1 MKIKKDTILGKKLVQ
16 GDPNL
21 VERNE
26 ILVKESGNKVQL
38 YQRNSHG
45 KLVQVNNQ
53 KPANESDKDY
63 IKADIVKVQPDNKS
77 GKNFLEGCEIEIN
90 IVVKENKEDTR
101 NFLVF
106 FPYYS
111 NLDVN
116 NTNQYISITI
126 DDGTSHPDIHHW
138 KYEKQ
143 ITLTTR
149 EFLSSIIQG
158 DNGEPSEYG
167 FNPIMH
173 PDRSGPGVSRKI
185 LGLIQVS
192 YNIDF
197 KNQTG
202 YCDVKLMPAFNKKE
216 TITIQNKPS
225 DPIEVTTY
233 VQKFKI
239 TNIDQKVRTFY
250 TLPLIKNKDTGEF
263 YKNNR
268 GYVRLLN
275 PKEAIFHRK
284 KSRCNFYIDY
294 NPENTQ
300 QAYKEYITNLFTG
313 ENRVN
318 SRLTRG
324 QEYLLQYNNDN
335 YIGTFIYSSDY
346 V

>member
-21 VERNE
+21 VGRNE
-26 ILVKESGNKVQL
+26 ILVKESGDKVQL

-53 KPANESDKDY
+53 KPAKEQDKDY
-63 IKADIVKVQPDNKS
+63 IKANLVKAKPDNEP
-77 GKNFLEGCEIEIN
+77 GKNFLEGCTIEIN
-90 IVVKENKEDTR
+90 IVVGTYTEDTR

-126 DDGTSHPDIHHW
+126 YNHTESNSYLDW
-138 KYEKQ
+138 KYTKQ

-173 PDRSGPGVSRKI
+173 PDRSGPGISRKI

-197 KNQTG
+197 DNQTG

-216 TITIQNKPS
+216 TITIQEKDS

-275 PKEAIFHRK
+275 PKEAIFHR
-284 KSRCNFYIDY
+284 
-294 NPENTQ
+294 TQ
-300 QAYKEYITNLFTG
+300 SYCHFHRGNNLQDTLPAYKEQITNLFTG

-324 QEYLLQYNNDN
+324 QEYLLQYNN
-335 YIGTFIYSSDY
+335 YSGTFIHIF
-346 V
+346 

>member
-21 VERNE
+21 VGRNE

-53 KPANESDKDY
+53 NPAKESDKDY
-63 IKADIVKVQPDNKS
+63 IKADIVKVRHNNQL
-77 GKNFLEGCEIEIN
+77 GKNFLEGCTIEIN
-90 IVVKENKEDTR
+90 FVGKKNKEDTR

-111 NLDVN
+111 DLDVN
-116 NTNQYISITI
+116 NTNQYISIKIYESTNWNLG
-126 DDGTSHPDIHHW
+126 DWT
-138 KYEKQ
+138 YEKQ

-167 FNPIMH
+167 FNPIKY
-173 PDRSGPGVSRKI
+173 PSGARKI

-239 TNIDQKVRTFY
+239 NHSLKIIYQLRNLK
-250 TLPLIKNKDTGEF
+250 LLIQ
-263 YKNNR
+263 
-268 GYVRLLN
+268 
-275 PKEAIFHRK
+275 IRK
-284 KSRCNFYIDY
+284 
-294 NPENTQ
+294 
-300 QAYKEYITNLFTG
+300 
-313 ENRVN
+313 
-318 SRLTRG
+318 
-324 QEYLLQYNNDN
+324 
-335 YIGTFIYSSDY
+335 
-346 V
+346 

>member
-21 VERNE
+21 VGRNE

-53 KPANESDKDY
+53 KPVKEQDKDY
-63 IKADIVKVQPDNKS
+63 IKADIVKIRSYSKEGQ
-77 GKNFLEGCEIEIN
+77 NFLEECKIEIN
-90 IVVKENKEDTR
+90 FVGEKNKEDTR

-126 DDGTSHPDIHHW
+126 DDSTSHPDIHYW

-143 ITLTTR
+143 ITLTTK

-173 PDRSGPGVSRKI
+173 PDTSGLGISRKI

-216 TITIQNKPS
+216 TITIQNKPLN
-225 DPIEVTTY
+225 PIEVTTY

-275 PKEAIFHRK
+275 LKEAIFHRK
-284 KSRCNFYIDY
+284 KRRCQFYIGY
-294 NPENTQ
+294 NPQDNQ
-300 QAYKEYITNLFTG
+300 PAYKEQITNLFTG

-324 QEYLLQYNNDN
+324 SEYVLPYKNFS
-335 YIGTFIYSSDY
+335 GTFIYRFKY
-346 V
+346 A

>member
-21 VERNE
+21 VGRNE

-53 KPANESDKDY
+53 KPVKEQDKDY
-63 IKADIVKVQPDNKS
+63 IKADIVKIRPDGKS
-77 GKNFLEGCEIEIN
+77 GHNFIEEGKIKIN
-90 IVVKENKEDTR
+90 FVGKKNKEDTR

-116 NTNQYISITI
+116 NTNQYISINICDSTNTTWI
-126 DDGTSHPDIHHW
+126 Y
-138 KYEKQ
+138 KKQ

-173 PDRSGPGVSRKI
+173 PDTSGPGVSRRI

-197 KNQTG
+197 DNQTG

-216 TITIQNKPS
+216 TITIQTEH
-225 DPIEVTTY
+225 DGLIEVPTY

-275 PKEAIFHRK
+275 LKESIFHRK
-284 KSRCNFYIDY
+284 KVCIIFYIGY
-294 NPENTQ
+294 NPEKTQ
-300 QAYKEYITNLFTG
+300 QAHKECITNLFTG

-324 QEYLLQYNNDN
+324 SEYVLSYNKNFS
-335 YIGTFIYSSDY
+335 GTFIYNFDY

>member
-21 VERNE
+21 VGRNE

-53 KPANESDKDY
+53 KPVNEQDKDY
-63 IKADIVKVQPDNKS
+63 IKADIVKVRPDGEL
-77 GKNFLEGCEIEIN
+77 GKNFIEGCEIKIN
-90 IVVKENKEDTR
+90 FVGKKNKEDTR

-126 DDGTSHPDIHHW
+126 YNSTNSTNNTW
-138 KYEKQ
+138 EYKKQ

-167 FNPIMH
+167 FNPIKY
-173 PDRSGPGVSRKI
+173 PSASRKI

-197 KNQTG
+197 DNQTG

-216 TITIQNKPS
+216 TITIQTEY
-225 DPIEVTTY
+225 DGPIEVPTY

-250 TLPLIKNKDTGEF
+250 TLRNINPSEF
-263 YKNNR
+263 NKNNR
-268 GYVRLLN
+268 WQVRLLN
-275 PKEAIFHRK
+275 PKEAIFHRVK
-284 KSRCNFYIDY
+284 RKCKFYV
-294 NPENTQ
+294 NNRPELERPS
-300 QAYKEYITNLFTG
+300 YKEYVTNLFTG

-324 QEYLLQYNNDN
+324 QEYLLPYNN
-335 YIGTFIYSSDY
+335 YSGTFIYNLY
-346 V
+346 LK

>member
-21 VERNE
+21 VGRNE

-45 KLVQVNNQ
+45 KLVQVSNQ

-63 IKADIVKVQPDNKS
+63 IKADIVKVRPDKES
-77 GKNFLEGCEIEIN
+77 GKNFLEGCTIEIN

-116 NTNQYISITI
+116 NTNQYISIKIYESTNWHLG
-126 DDGTSHPDIHHW
+126 DWT
-138 KYEKQ
+138 YEKQ

-173 PDRSGPGVSRKI
+173 PDRSGPIPSRKI

-216 TITIQNKPS
+216 TIIIQNKPS

-275 PKEAIFHRK
+275 PKEAIFHRIK
-284 KSRCNFYIDY
+284 RKCKFYVDY
-294 NPENTQ
+294 RPEWERP
-300 QAYKEYITNLFTG
+300 AYKEYITNLFTG

-324 QEYLLQYNNDN
+324 QEYLLPYTNLS
-335 YIGTFIYSSDY
+335 GTFIYKLY
-346 V
+346 FR

>member
-21 VERNE
+21 VGRNE

-38 YQRNSHG
+38 YQRNTHG
-45 KLVQVNNQ
+45 KLVEVNNQ
-53 KPANESDKDY
+53 NPVKEQDTDY
-63 IKADIVKVQPDNKS
+63 IKADIVKVRPD
-77 GKNFLEGCEIEIN
+77 GEPGHNFLEGCKIEIN
-90 IVVKENKEDTR
+90 FVGKKNKEDTR

-116 NTNQYISITI
+116 NTNQYISIKI
-126 DDGTSHPDIHHW
+126 YECSDIGHCPW
-138 KYEKQ
+138 TYEKQ

-173 PDRSGPGVSRKI
+173 PDRSGSGVSRKI

-197 KNQTG
+197 DNQTG

-275 PKEAIFHRK
+275 LKESIFHRK
-284 KSRCNFYIDY
+284 KVGTIFYINH

-300 QAYKEYITNLFTG
+300 QAHKECITNLFTG

-324 QEYLLQYNNDN
+324 SEYVLSYNKNFS
-335 YIGTFIYSSDY
+335 GTFIYNFDY
-346 V
+346 A

>member
-21 VERNE
+21 VGRNE

-53 KPANESDKDY
+53 KPVNEQDKDY
-63 IKADIVKVQPDNKS
+63 IKADIVKVRPDWKS
-77 GKNFLEGCEIEIN
+77 GHNFLEGCKIEIN
-90 IVVKENKEDTR
+90 FVGKKNKEDTR

-116 NTNQYISITI
+116 NTNQYISIKICDSTNC
-126 DDGTSHPDIHHW
+126 TW
-138 KYEKQ
+138 AYEKQ

-167 FNPIMH
+167 FNPIKY
-173 PDRSGPGVSRKI
+173 PSASRKI

-202 YCDVKLMPAFNKKE
+202 YCNVKLMPAFNKKE

-239 TNIDQKVRTFY
+239 TNIDQKIRTFY
-250 TLPLIKNKDTGEF
+250 TLPAKSADTGEF

-268 GYVRLLN
+268 WQVRLLN
-275 PKEAIFHRK
+275 PKEAIFHRTK
-284 KSRCNFYIDY
+284 RQCNFYIDY
-294 NPENTQ
+294 NPELKQPT
-300 QAYKEYITNLFTG
+300 YKEYITNLFTG

-324 QEYLLQYNNDN
+324 QEYLLPYNEKFS
-335 YIGTFIYSSDY
+335 GTFIYNLY
-346 V
+346 YE

>member
-1 MKIKKDTILGKKLVQ
+1 MKVKKDTILGKKLVQ

-21 VERNE
+21 VGRNE

-53 KPANESDKDY
+53 KPVKEQDKDY
-63 IKADIVKVQPDNKS
+63 IKADIVKVRPDGEPGHNFIEG
-77 GKNFLEGCEIEIN
+77 GKIEIN
-90 IVVKENKEDTR
+90 FVGKKNKEDTR

-126 DDGTSHPDIHHW
+126 YERPDYQNGPW
-138 KYEKQ
+138 TYEKQ

-173 PDRSGPGVSRKI
+173 PDRSRYDISRKI

-197 KNQTG
+197 ENQTG

-216 TITIQNKPS
+216 TITIQKEYAN
-225 DPIEVTTY
+225 PIEVTTY

-275 PKEAIFHRK
+275 LKEAIFHRK
-284 KSRCNFYIDY
+284 KSRCRFYIDY

-300 QAYKEYITNLFTG
+300 QAHKECITNLFTG

-324 QEYLLQYNNDN
+324 QEYLLQYQN
-335 YIGTFIYSSDY
+335 YSRTFIYNFIY
-346 V
+346 A

>member
-21 VERNE
+21 VGRNE

-38 YQRNSHG
+38 YQRNTHG
-45 KLVQVNNQ
+45 KLVEVNNQ
-53 KPANESDKDY
+53 KPVKEQDKDY
-63 IKADIVKVQPDNKS
+63 IKADIVKVRPDWKP
-77 GKNFLEGCEIEIN
+77 GHNFLEGCKIEIN
-90 IVVKENKEDTR
+90 FVGKKNKEDTR

-126 DDGTSHPDIHHW
+126 SDYTSHPDIHYY

-158 DNGEPSEYG
+158 DNGEPSEDG
-167 FNPIMH
+167 FNPMMH
-173 PDRSGPGVSRKI
+173 TYTASELSAYKKI

-197 KNQTG
+197 DNQTG

-275 PKEAIFHRK
+275 PKEAILNGSK
-284 KSRCNFYIDY
+284 KKFTFYEDY
-294 NPENTQ
+294 NPAIEYP
-300 QAYKEYITNLFTG
+300 AYIEYITNLFTG

-324 QEYLLQYNNDN
+324 QEYLLQYNN
-335 YIGTFIYSSDY
+335 YSRTFIHIF
-346 V
+346 

>member
-21 VERNE
+21 VGRNE

-53 KPANESDKDY
+53 KPVKEQDKDY
-63 IKADIVKVQPDNKS
+63 IKADIVKVIPGHEM
-77 GKNFLEGCEIEIN
+77 GKNFIEGCKIEIN
-90 IVVKENKEDTR
+90 FVGKKNKEDTR

-126 DDGTSHPDIHHW
+126 DDATSHPDIYHW

-173 PDRSGPGVSRKI
+173 PDTSGPGVSRKI

-216 TITIQNKPS
+216 TITIQKENTH
-225 DPIEVTTY
+225 PIEVTTY

-263 YKNNR
+263 YTNNR

-275 PKEAIFHRK
+275 LKEAIFHRK
-284 KSRCNFYIDY
+284 KYWCQFYINY
-294 NPENTQ
+294 NPEREE
-300 QAYKEYITNLFTG
+300 QAHKECITNLFTG

-324 QEYLLQYNNDN
+324 SEYVLPYKNFS
-335 YIGTFIYSSDY
+335 GTFIYNFDY

>member
-21 VERNE
+21 VGRNE

-53 KPANESDKDY
+53 KPVKEQDKDY
-63 IKADIVKVQPDNKS
+63 IKADIVKVRPD
-77 GKNFLEGCEIEIN
+77 GKEGHNFIEGCEIEIN
-90 IVVKENKEDTR
+90 FVGKKNKEDTR

-126 DDGTSHPDIHHW
+126 YDSTNLHRGDWT
-138 KYEKQ
+138 YEKQ

-173 PDRSGPGVSRKI
+173 PDTSGPGVSRKI

-197 KNQTG
+197 DNQTG

-216 TITIQNKPS
+216 TITIQTEY
-225 DPIEVTTY
+225 DGPIEVPTY

-268 GYVRLLN
+268 GYIRLLN
-275 PKEAIFHRK
+275 LKEAIFHRK
-284 KSRCNFYIDY
+284 KSWWYFYMDY
-294 NPENTQ
+294 DPEEERT
-300 QAYKEYITNLFTG
+300 AYKEYITNLFTG

-324 QEYLLQYNNDN
+324 QEYLLPYKNFS
-335 YIGTFIYSSDY
+335 GTFIYYSCY
-346 V
+346 A

>member
-21 VERNE
+21 VGRNE

-38 YQRNSHG
+38 YQRNTHG
-45 KLVQVNNQ
+45 KLVEVNNQ
-53 KPANESDKDY
+53 KPVKEQDKDY
-63 IKADIVKVQPDNKS
+63 IKADIVKVRPDWEP
-77 GKNFLEGCEIEIN
+77 GHNFLEGCKIEIN
-90 IVVKENKEDTR
+90 FVGKKNKEDTR

-111 NLDVN
+111 DLDVN
-116 NTNQYISITI
+116 NTNQYISIKI
-126 DDGTSHPDIHHW
+126 YERSDIQNCPW
-138 KYEKQ
+138 AYEKQ

-167 FNPIMH
+167 FNPMMH
-173 PDRSGPGVSRKI
+173 TYTSSELSAYKKI

-197 KNQTG
+197 DNQTG

-250 TLPLIKNKDTGEF
+250 TLPLIKNKDTDEY

-268 GYVRLLN
+268 GCVRLLN
-275 PKEAIFHRK
+275 PKEAIFHRVK
-284 KSRCNFYIDY
+284 RKCKFYEDY
-294 NPENTQ
+294 RPELERP
-300 QAYKEYITNLFTG
+300 AYKEYVTNLFTG

-324 QEYLLQYNNDN
+324 QEYLLPYTDLS
-335 YIGTFIYSSDY
+335 GTFIYSSDY
-346 V
+346 A

>member
-21 VERNE
+21 VGRNE

-53 KPANESDKDY
+53 KPVKEQDKDY
-63 IKADIVKVQPDNKS
+63 IKADIVKVTPDRIL
-77 GKNFLEGCEIEIN
+77 GHNFIEGCKIEIN
-90 IVVKENKEDTR
+90 FVGKKNKEDTR

-126 DDGTSHPDIHHW
+126 YERPDYQNCPW
-138 KYEKQ
+138 TYEKQ

-173 PDRSGPGVSRKI
+173 PDRSGHDISRKI

-197 KNQTG
+197 ENQTG

-216 TITIQNKPS
+216 TITIQKEYAN
-225 DPIEVTTY
+225 PIEVTTY

-275 PKEAIFHRK
+275 LKEAIFHRVK
-284 KSRCNFYIDY
+284 RKCKFYVNY
-294 NPENTQ
+294 RPEWERPS
-300 QAYKEYITNLFTG
+300 YKEYATNLFTG

-324 QEYLLQYNNDN
+324 QEYLLQYQN
-335 YIGTFIYSSDY
+335 YSGTFIYNFIY
-346 V
+346 A

>member
-1 MKIKKDTILGKKLVQ
+1 MKVKKDTILGKKLVQ

-21 VERNE
+21 VGRNE

-53 KPANESDKDY
+53 KPVKEQDKDY
-63 IKADIVKVQPDNKS
+63 IKADIVKVRPDGEPGHNFIEG
-77 GKNFLEGCEIEIN
+77 GKIEIN
-90 IVVKENKEDTR
+90 FVGKKNKEDTR

-126 DDGTSHPDIHHW
+126 YERPDYQNGPW
-138 KYEKQ
+138 TYEKQ

-173 PDRSGPGVSRKI
+173 PDRSRHDISRKI

-197 KNQTG
+197 ENQTG

-216 TITIQNKPS
+216 TITIQKEYAN
-225 DPIEVTTY
+225 
-233 VQKFKI
+233 
-239 TNIDQKVRTFY
+239 
-250 TLPLIKNKDTGEF
+250 PLIKNKDTGEF

-275 PKEAIFHRK
+275 LKEAIFHRK
-284 KSRCNFYIDY
+284 KSRCRFYIDY

-300 QAYKEYITNLFTG
+300 QAHKECITNLFTG

-324 QEYLLQYNNDN
+324 QEYLLQYQN
-335 YIGTFIYSSDY
+335 YSGTFIYNFIY
-346 V
+346 A

>member
-21 VERNE
+21 VGRNE

-53 KPANESDKDY
+53 KPVKEQDKDY
-63 IKADIVKVQPDNKS
+63 IKADIVKVGHGNES
-77 GKNFLEGCEIEIN
+77 GHNFIEGCKIKIN
-90 IVVKENKEDTR
+90 FVGKKNKEDTR

-111 NLDVN
+111 DLDVN

-126 DDGTSHPDIHHW
+126 YDSTNSTW
-138 KYEKQ
+138 EYKKQ

-173 PDRSGPGVSRKI
+173 PDTSGLGISRKI

-197 KNQTG
+197 DNQTG

-239 TNIDQKVRTFY
+239 SNIDQKVRTFY

-263 YKNNR
+263 YKNNS

-275 PKEAIFHRK
+275 LKEAIFHRK
-284 KSRCNFYIDY
+284 KVGASFIQIIIQRIHSKHIKNI
-294 NPENTQ
+294 
-300 QAYKEYITNLFTG
+300 
-313 ENRVN
+313 
-318 SRLTRG
+318 
-324 QEYLLQYNNDN
+324 LL
-335 YIGTFIYSSDY
+335 ICLLEKI

>member
-21 VERNE
+21 VGRNE

-53 KPANESDKDY
+53 KPVKEQDKDY
-63 IKADIVKVQPDNKS
+63 IKADIVKIRPDGKK
-77 GKNFLEGCEIEIN
+77 GKNFIEGCKIEIN
-90 IVVKENKEDTR
+90 FVGKKNKEDTR

-111 NLDVN
+111 DLDVN

-126 DDGTSHPDIHHW
+126 YDRTNITQEY
-138 KYEKQ
+138 KKQ

-167 FNPIMH
+167 FNPIEY
-173 PDRSGPGVSRKI
+173 SSSSRKI

-197 KNQTG
+197 DNQTG

-216 TITIQNKPS
+216 TITIQTKYNGL
-225 DPIEVTTY
+225 IEVTTY

-250 TLPLIKNKDTGEF
+250 TLKSINPSEF
-263 YKNNR
+263 NTNNR
-268 GYVRLLN
+268 WQVRLLN
-275 PKEAIFHRK
+275 PKEAIFHRVK
-284 KSRCNFYIDY
+284 RQCKFYVNY
-294 NPENTQ
+294 RPELEKP
-300 QAYKEYITNLFTG
+300 AYKEYITNLFTG

-324 QEYLLQYNNDN
+324 QEYLLPYKNFSR
-335 YIGTFIYSSDY
+335 TFIYNLYDK
-346 V
+346 